1 MEQLR
6 RSSKKCVFIAERD
19 HLRIWNDHGP
29 EERTEIIYLLLRSS
43 IMMLCLSTRHNQSSA
58 AQHFDRACVPLAS
71 SRAPEHQGS
80 DRLPTFWWL
89 WQVAKSTLYYGCLLL
104 FVLISGIV
112 VKSVVTQAV
121 FQYNCPLC
129 GG

>member
-58 AQHFDRACVPLAS
+58 AQHFDRACMPLC
-71 SRAPEHQGS
+71 H
-80 DRLPTFWWL
+80 
-89 WQVAKSTLYYGCLLL
+89 WQVAERQSIRVQIAFRHSGGSGRLQNQRSITDAFSFL
-104 FVLISGIV
+104 F
-112 VKSVVTQAV
+112 
-121 FQYNCPLC
+121 
-129 GG
+129 